1 LKRGGVKKPTMI
13 RAAVALLIA
22 VVLAG
27 GYLIAAQNAGRES
40 PDREAGFA
48 AFH

>member
-1 LKRGGVKKPTMI
+1 MKKGTKI

-27 GYLIAAQNAGRES
+27 GYLIAAQNAAQES
-40 PDREAGFA
+40 PDGEAGFA